1 MFALGKVTGLNKHVH
16 VKGMFL
22 WVCVSCT
29 SETIKYSLIPEIKF
43 FSRPMSVEAYQ
54 MSEDTT
60 VVNYTIRKDFTTL
73 EIHPGD

>member
-1 MFALGKVTGLNKHVH
+1 
-16 VKGMFL
+16 
-22 WVCVSCT
+22 
-29 SETIKYSLIPEIKF
+29 
-43 FSRPMSVEAYQ
+43 MSVEAHQ